1 MCPGEFQCGI
11 VEFAG
16 GVVVGRLGA
25 GDQALRPHQCQGQKN
40 ASHEG
45 HQGKLPRYGEQK
57 NAEQR
62 GNQDPL
68 DEGKHQVR
76 KRGEGFGTCG
86 GQQF

>member
-1 MCPGEFQCGI
+1 MCPGEFQRGV

-40 ASHEG
+40 AGHEG

-68 DEGKHQVR
+68 DEGEHQVR
-76 KRGEGFGTCG
+76 KRREGFGTSG
-86 GQQF
+86 GQ